1 MASVFCSLMCLNEYG
16 TSVED
21 IEILRFM
28 MIRCGGSVV
37 LNYVGF
43 AVGAGNHGVA
53 RMLCSLI

>member
-28 MIRCGGSVV
+28 MIRWWKCCAQLSG
-37 LNYVGF
+37 L
-43 AVGAGNHGVA
+43 
-53 RMLCSLI
+53 L